1 MKRLFTLILAV
12 LLCFCLLSACAETK
26 EKAKAAGQQKNTTK
40 ELVSEMHYTGIG
52 VQDGETREEETT
64 AKINWTET
72 GATVEGYAE
81 EDGER
86 SEMQGE
92 LRLDD
97 KNRPAIFTKI
107 TSYDEG
113 EPREVTYTFS
123 YPKERQIKVS
133 GDDSEMLYDFDEDG
147 NVIRE
152 ESDSSIKCYEY
163 DEKGN
168 RTFYSIEYKDDSE
181 GQTDRTV
188 YTYDEDGKLVFA
200 EKTDENGELTQYH
213 YTCHTN
219 GNILFELSVK
229 STGVVNTRFL
239 PYNSKDYS
247 WSYGMQDYGGM
258 EFTVEKDANG
268 YITKVVGINEYSGN
282 TRTTTFQYDQNG
294 NLLKAEESEG
304 KTETWEYDDQ
314 NRPVKYVREYD
325 TGKSTTTYQYDAQGR
340 LVQETVKS
348 GTYEEIQTREYNE
361 AGMTSK
367 KTVKETN
374 TEYNRTSEGTVEYQ
388 YVENAKCPIDEEW
401 AQFFIKNLLNL
412 FYY

>member
-12 LLCFCLLSACAETK
+12 LLCFGLLSACAETK
-26 EKAKAAGQQKNTTK
+26 EKAKAAVQQKDTTK

-52 VQDGETREEETT
+52 MQDGESREEETT
-64 AKINWTET
+64 VKIIWTET
-72 GATVEGYAE
+72 GATIEGYAE
-81 EDGER
+81 GNGER
-86 SEMQGE
+86 SELQGE

-97 KNRPAIFTKI
+97 KNRPATFTKI
-107 TSYDEG
+107 TSYAEG

-133 GDDSEMLYDFDEDG
+133 GDNEIMLYDFDEEG
-147 NVIRE
+147 NLIRE
-152 ESDSSIKCYEY
+152 ENDNSIKCYEY

-168 RTFYSIEYKDDSE
+168 RTFYSIEYKEHASDNKTD
-181 GQTDRTV
+181 QTA

-200 EKTDENGELTQYH
+200 EKTDEDGELTQYH

-219 GNILFELSVK
+219 GNILFELSVR

-247 WSYGMQDYGGM
+247 WSYGMQDFGGM

-268 YITKVVGINEYSGN
+268 YITKVVGTNEHSGM
-282 TRTTTFQYDQNG
+282 TRTTTFQYDAKG

-304 KTETWEYDDQ
+304 RTETWEYDDQ

-325 TGKSTTTYQYDAQGR
+325 GGKSTTTYQYDEQSR
-340 LVQETVKS
+340 LINTTVKS
-348 GTYEEIQTREYNE
+348 GTYEEIQIRE
-361 AGMTSK
+361 
-367 KTVKETN
+367 
-374 TEYNRTSEGTVEYQ
+374 
-388 YVENAKCPIDEEW
+388 
-401 AQFFIKNLLNL
+401 
-412 FYY
+412 